1 MKIKDLPQP
10 IKELALKRQ
19 VEQGNEPNENIDLN
33 QWKNQGN
40 FSWDKTEEGW
50 EFWNDIYMCNFKPFY
65 DLYPQDVDTSTEN
78 VDTSKDEFAIGFAEW
93 KDENCIYYD
102 GWNINVPLGNKYNNV
117 YTNKELL
124 EIYKKE
130 QGL

>member
-19 VEQGNEPNENIDLN
+19 VEQGNEPNADSKLIFKQTFN
-33 QWKNQGN
+33 W
-40 FSWDKTEEGW
+40 EGTV
-50 EFWNDIYMCNFKPFY
+50 EGYDFWAEIARRNFKPFY
-65 DLYPQDVDTSTEN
+65 DLYPKGVDTSTEN

-93 KDENCIYYD
+93 VIDTENKPKGEFTI
-102 GWNINVPLGNKYNNV
+102 KQ
-117 YTNKELL
+117 LL